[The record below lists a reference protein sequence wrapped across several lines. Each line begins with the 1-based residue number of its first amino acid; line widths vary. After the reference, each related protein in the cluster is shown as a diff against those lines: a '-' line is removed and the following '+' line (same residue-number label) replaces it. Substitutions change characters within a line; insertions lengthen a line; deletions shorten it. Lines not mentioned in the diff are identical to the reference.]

1 MQGGIGEL
9 ITSMLGGRTYAQLSK
24 DCGGSPTIGR
34 ISGMVTDGIGGFPTM
49 TTVNGLAKGLGVS
62 PQAIVQACGTSLGLW
77 TTGTFS
83 DAVLP
88 LPTEAANL
96 TSGQRNAVVAV
107 VREFINSNTSH
118 G

>member
-9 ITSMLGGRTYAQLSK
+9 ITSMLGGRTYAQLAK

-34 ISGMVTDGIGGFPTM
+34 ISGMVTDGLGGFPTM
-49 TTVNGLAKGLGVS
+49 TTVNGLARGLGVS
-62 PQAIVQACGTSLGLW
+62 PQAIVQACGVSLGLW
-77 TTGTFS
+77 IPGAFA
-83 DAVLP
+83 DAALP
-88 LPTEAANL
+88 LPNGAADL

-107 VREFINSNTSH
+107 VREFINANNAH